1 MEAAMNGWLRHT
13 IWFSRALLLVASV
26 LFLAIAAR
34 NIVDPAAAEGPV
46 GIAFSS
52 PGGVTVGRVGFG
64 AFPLGFAIILIACL
78 ASERR
83 LLLGLRFLNTLVVVL
98 TAVRILGLVVD
109 GPAAFTLK
117 VLRPEI
123 ALTLLSTLA
132 VYLEGKR
139 RARATP
145 AEAQGGLVRS
155 LTGQPSG
162 RS

>member
-1 MEAAMNGWLRHT
+1 MNGWLRHT
-13 IWFSRALLLVASV
+13 VWFSRALLLVASV
-26 LFLAIAAR
+26 LFLAIASR

-52 PGGVTVGRVGFG
+52 PGGVTVARVGFG

-78 ASERR
+78 VSERR
-83 LLLGLRFLNTLVVVL
+83 LLLGLRLLNTLVVVV

-117 VLRPEI
+117 VLRPEL
-123 ALTLLSTLA
+123 ALTVLSTA
-132 VYLEGKR
+132 GVYLEGKR
-139 RARATP
+139 RTRATP
-145 AEAQGGLVRS
+145 AEASGGLVHG
-155 LTGQPSG
+155 LTGQVSG

>member
-1 MEAAMNGWLRHT
+1 MNGWLRRT

-26 LFLAIAAR
+26 LFLAIASK

-46 GIAFSS
+46 GIAFSA
-52 PGGVTVGRVGFG
+52 PAGVTVGRVGFG

-78 ASERR
+78 VSERR
-83 LLLGLRFLNTLVVVL
+83 LLLGLRLLNTLVVVL
-98 TAVRILGLVVD
+98 TAVRVLGLVVD
-109 GPAAFTLK
+109 GPAPFTLK

-123 ALTLLSTLA
+123 ALTLLSSVA

-139 RARATP
+139 RTRGTP
-145 AEAQGGLVRS
+145 TEAAGGFVPG
-155 LTGQPSG
+155 LTDQPSG

>member
-1 MEAAMNGWLRHT
+1 MNGWLRRT

-26 LFLAIAAR
+26 LFLAIASR

-46 GIAFSS
+46 GIAFSA

-64 AFPLGFAIILIACL
+64 AFPFAFAIILSACL
-78 ASERR
+78 VSERR
-83 LLLGLRFLNTLVVVL
+83 LLLGLRLLNTVVVVL
-98 TAVRILGLVVD
+98 TAVRILGLIVD

-123 ALTLLSTLA
+123 ALTLLSTVA

-139 RARATP
+139 RTRATH
-145 AEAQGGLVRS
+145 AEAAGGFVRGLS
-155 LTGQPSG
+155 DQPSG